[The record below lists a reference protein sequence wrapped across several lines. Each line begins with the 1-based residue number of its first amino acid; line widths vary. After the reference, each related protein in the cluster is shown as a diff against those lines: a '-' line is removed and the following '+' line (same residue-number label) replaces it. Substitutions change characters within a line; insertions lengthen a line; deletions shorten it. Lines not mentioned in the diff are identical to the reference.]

1 MVIPPPPNI
10 TISVLS
16 AVSFFFSA
24 GKKDVDDGSADMVD
38 IPKRTTPARGTV
50 CVSASLSDDL

>member
-1 MVIPPPPNI
+1 MVIPPPLP
-10 TISVLS
+10 TSLYLS
-16 AVSFFFSA
+16 YLLFLFFSA

>member
-1 MVIPPPPNI
+1 M
-10 TISVLS
+10 SYLL
-16 AVSFFFSA
+16 FLFFSA

>member
-16 AVSFFFSA
+16 AVSFFSA